1 MSKRSLLLVFT
12 LFALNAYAE
21 IYSCKK
27 PSGETEFSDTP
38 CKAGNASAVVPDR
51 DHLTPQREAEAQEK
65 LAQQKKQVNE
75 SAAQRATSESPTESP
90 EVVPSAAPAE
100 DVYVGGTCND
110 LSRGPRSNC
119 ADDLYKKQ
127 LPPVLPRPRPVPRP
141 VSR

>member
-1 MSKRSLLLVFT
+1 MSKRSLFLVLT

-51 DHLTPQREAEAQEK
+51 DHLTPQQEAEAQEK

-75 SAAQRATSESPTESP
+75 SAAQRATSGSPTESP
-90 EVVPSAAPAE
+90 ELVPPVAPAE

-110 LSRGPRSNC
+110 LRGPRSNC

-127 LPPVLPRPRPVPRP
+127 LPSVKPRPRPVPRP
-141 VSR
+141 AIR

>member
-1 MSKRSLLLVFT
+1 MSKRSLFLVFT

-51 DHLTPQREAEAQEK
+51 DHLTPQQEAEAQEK

-75 SAAQRATSESPTESP
+75 SAAQRATSGSPTESP
-90 EVVPSAAPAE
+90 ELVPPVAPAE

-110 LSRGPRSNC
+110 LRGPRSNC

-127 LPPVLPRPRPVPRP
+127 LPSVKPGPRPVPRP
-141 VSR
+141 VIR